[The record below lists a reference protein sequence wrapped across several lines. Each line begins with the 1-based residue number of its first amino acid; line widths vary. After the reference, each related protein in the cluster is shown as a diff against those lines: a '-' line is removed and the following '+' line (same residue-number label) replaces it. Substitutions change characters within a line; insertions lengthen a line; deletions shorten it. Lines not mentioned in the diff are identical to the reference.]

1 MCIGDDNTDEK
12 MFHYLKSKGNY
23 IKNLSKD
30 VNLISVIV
38 GKKPSEAKY
47 YVNGPN
53 DIEDFLNDILKESK

>member
-1 MCIGDDNTDEK
+1 